1 MSDVTMAFG
10 ATLQSGATA
19 TGNGTAMDVGG
30 LAVAGLQVTGIT
42 TATITFEGTI
52 DGSNWVALRALN
64 LATGAV
70 ATTATADGVF
80 QVPMAGLDELRVRIS
95 AYTSGTITVV
105 GKGVLIGPGMALTA

>member
-42 TATITFEGTI
+42 TATITFEGTV
-52 DGSNWVALRALN
+52 DGSNWVAVRALN
-64 LATGAV
+64 LGTGAV
-70 ATTATADGVF
+70 GTTATADGVF
-80 QVPMAGLDELRVRIS
+80 EVPVAGLSQLRARIS
-95 AYTSGTITVV
+95 AYTTGTITVV
-105 GKGVLIGPGMALTA
+105 GKGVVNGPGMALTV